1 MCSRM
6 WDIPARAS
14 GSAVLPDLTH
24 ACTAT
29 TGDDGFGRIT
39 TVSPFGSRYFSTNG
53 PLPPGGFAPPA
64 TAANAAQT
72 AIAIPI
78 ARTLIAFSRQPLS
91 GLPPMDDGG
100 GGDGSVRLPDAG

>member
-14 GSAVLPDLTH
+14 GSVVLPDLTH

-53 PLPPGGFAPPA
+53 PPPSGGVAPPA
-64 TAANAAQT
+64 TAANAAH
-72 AIAIPI
+72 AANAIPI
-78 ARTLIAFSRQPLS
+78 ARTLIGLSRKALP

-100 GGDGSVRLPDAG
+100 SRYGSGR